1 MVETSQ
7 KISTIIMNVS
17 ENNVTINRDCW
28 IGKNEIQLLAA
39 YKKINGVKL
48 ISQKETQVS
57 EGI

>member
-1 MVETSQ
+1 
-7 KISTIIMNVS
+7 MNVS

-39 YKKINGVKL
+39 YKKINGAKL
-48 ISQKETQVS
+48 ISQKQTQVS